1 MKSWFWPGL
10 TWTATLTALALWF
23 GVDRVQTDISSRTS
37 EALAPYVW
45 TGFDIEGRD
54 VTLKG
59 IAPDPAAQ
67 DAARAALSAVWGV
80 NDITDLTSVLPA
92 ASPYV
97 FKIEK
102 SNDGL
107 VFTGSIP
114 ENALRDR
121 IMETAE
127 AVAPGLSL
135 DDEMALARGSWPQ
148 FSDGVLFALSL
159 TKGLAGG
166 EITITDGSLSIKGK
180 AASAEQYRSM
190 ADILSKPLPFDLK
203 LAASD
208 LVEP

>member
-121 IMETAE
+121 IMEAAE

-135 DDEMALARGSWPQ
+135 DDEMALARGSWPH

-159 TKGLAGG
+159 TKGLADG

-180 AASAEQYRSM
+180 AVSAEQYRSM